1 MFKCRYKL
9 TPELHDVGK
18 IGMTLVAAAFEGAKL
33 LCAIVSDTGTGTI
46 ITPKVPYHILVPV
59 PEVDQTVSSNAY

>member
-1 MFKCRYKL
+1 L

-33 LCAIVSDTGTGTI
+33 LCTIVLDTGSGI
-46 ITPKVPYHILVPV
+46 IILPKVLLPRICPG
-59 PEVDQTVSSNAY
+59 T